1 MIVIDHNDKRPIYE
15 QIAERFR
22 ELILCGALEPNEKL
36 PSVRALAVELSINPN
51 TIQRALSLL
60 EQDGFI
66 YSVKGVGNFVREGEH
81 LWKKQREWLL
91 AEFENY
97 VKKCVKQGI
106 SREELM
112 RRLVAAAGEVK
123 L

>member
-106 SREELM
+106 SGEELM